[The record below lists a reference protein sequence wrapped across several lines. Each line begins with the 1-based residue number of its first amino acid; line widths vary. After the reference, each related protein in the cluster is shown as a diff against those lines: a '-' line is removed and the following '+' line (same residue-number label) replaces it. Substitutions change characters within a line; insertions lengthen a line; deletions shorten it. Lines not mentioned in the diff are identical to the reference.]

1 MLYAKNYSL
10 YDYNNINDF
19 NLVKEYLDCNSSYKS
34 ETSIITYK
42 SSLKIFYKF
51 FTSLLKENNANIKDC
66 LAKSI
71 DRKTIEY
78 FINYQIQNKLSE
90 DVVITRVAAV
100 KDYLKY
106 LAKNKVITKQKF
118 FDVFDDLKMPK
129 RKIKSQICI
138 KSNEAMRLI
147 EILKKQKD
155 TFVNRRNI
163 LTVLLM
169 SNTGIRRKEIALIN
183 PNAINFENNTIMIY
197 KTKGSKPRI
206 IGFSECV
213 KSIMI
218 NYLKDRE
225 YILKKYNKK
234 SDNLLIK
241 TNGDNLLVN
250 SISDALFKYEK
261 KYNFKITCHSLRRGF
276 ATDMAENKTDIYLL
290 SKIMGHESI
299 NTTVSRYIQVL
310 SGAIK
315 EAMNNHPFSKLQSSF
330 TFSSGVWT
338 LSALAPTVS
347 QAPEIEKDKMQDTVN
362 KDELISTINLLSQEI
377 NRLSKMLEKKA

>member
-19 NLVKEYLDCNSSYKS
+19 NLVKEYLDYNSSYKS

-78 FINYQIQNKLSE
+78 IINYQIQNKLSE

-118 FDVFDDLKMPK
+118 FDIFDDLKMPK

-197 KTKGSKPRI
+197 KTKGSKAR
-206 IGFSECV
+206 
-213 KSIMI
+213 
-218 NYLKDRE
+218 
-225 YILKKYNKK
+225 
-234 SDNLLIK
+234 
-241 TNGDNLLVN
+241 
-250 SISDALFKYEK
+250 
-261 KYNFKITCHSLRRGF
+261 SL
-276 ATDMAENKTDIYLL
+276 A
-290 SKIMGHESI
+290 
-299 NTTVSRYIQVL
+299 
-310 SGAIK
+310 
-315 EAMNNHPFSKLQSSF
+315 
-330 TFSSGVWT
+330 
-338 LSALAPTVS
+338 
-347 QAPEIEKDKMQDTVN
+347 
-362 KDELISTINLLSQEI
+362 
-377 NRLSKMLEKKA
+377 

>member
-1 MLYAKNYSL
+1 MLYAENSRVYL
-10 YDYNNINDF
+10 YNNINDF
-19 NLVKEYLDCNSSYKS
+19 NLVKEYLDYNSAYKS

-42 SSLKIFYKF
+42 SALKIFYKF
-51 FTSLLKENNANIKDC
+51 FTSFLLKENNINTKDC

-71 DRKTIEY
+71 DRKIIEY
-78 FINYQIQNKLSE
+78 FINFQIQNKLSE

-106 LAKNKVITKQKF
+106 LTKNKVITKQKF
-118 FDVFDDLKMPK
+118 FDIFDDLKMPK

-183 PNAINFENNTIMIY
+183 PTSINFENNTIMIY

-234 SDNLLIK
+234 SNNLLIK

-315 EAMNNHPFSKLQSSF
+315 EAMNNHPLSKLQSSF
-330 TFSSGVWT
+330 
-338 LSALAPTVS
+338 AK
-347 QAPEIEKDKMQDTVN
+347 EKMQDTVN
-362 KDELISTINLLSQEI
+362 KDELISTINLLTQEV
-377 NRLSKMLEKKA
+377 NRLSNAIGGTPVGMLPQSPMLEKKT

>member
-1 MLYAKNYSL
+1 MLYAKNDSL

-19 NLVKEYLDCNSSYKS
+19 NLVKEYLDYNSSYKS

-51 FTSLLKENNANIKDC
+51 FTSLLKENNANVKDC

-118 FDVFDDLKMPK
+118 FDIFDDLKIPK

-183 PNAINFENNTIMIY
+183 PNSINFENNTIMIY

-261 KYNFKITCHSLRRGF
+261 KYNFKNSLSF
-276 ATDMAENKTDIYLL
+276 
-290 SKIMGHESI
+290 
-299 NTTVSRYIQVL
+299 
-310 SGAIK
+310 
-315 EAMNNHPFSKLQSSF
+315 NNNSSF
-330 TFSSGVWT
+330 LIHHSS
-338 LSALAPTVS
+338 LK
-347 QAPEIEKDKMQDTVN
+347 EH
-362 KDELISTINLLSQEI
+362 
-377 NRLSKMLEKKA
+377 

>member
-1 MLYAKNYSL
+1 
-10 YDYNNINDF
+10 
-19 NLVKEYLDCNSSYKS
+19 
-34 ETSIITYK
+34 
-42 SSLKIFYKF
+42 
-51 FTSLLKENNANIKDC
+51 
-66 LAKSI
+66 
-71 DRKTIEY
+71 
-78 FINYQIQNKLSE
+78 
-90 DVVITRVAAV
+90 
-100 KDYLKY
+100 
-106 LAKNKVITKQKF
+106 
-118 FDVFDDLKMPK
+118 
-129 RKIKSQICI
+129 
-138 KSNEAMRLI
+138 
-147 EILKKQKD
+147 
-155 TFVNRRNI
+155 
-163 LTVLLM
+163 
-169 SNTGIRRKEIALIN
+169 
-183 PNAINFENNTIMIY
+183 
-197 KTKGSKPRI
+197 
-206 IGFSECV
+206 
-213 KSIMI
+213 MI

-315 EAMNNHPFSKLQSSF
+315 EAMNNHPLSKLQSSF
-330 TFSSGVWT
+330 AFSSGVWT

-362 KDELISTINLLSQEI
+362 KDELICTINLLSQEI
-377 NRLSKMLEKKA
+377 NRLSKMLKKEA

>member
-1 MLYAKNYSL
+1 MLYAENSRVYL
-10 YDYNNINDF
+10 YNNINDF
-19 NLVKEYLDCNSSYKS
+19 NLVKEYLDYNSAYKS

-42 SSLKIFYKF
+42 SALKIFYKF
-51 FTSLLKENNANIKDC
+51 FTSFLLKENNINTKDC

-71 DRKTIEY
+71 DRKIIEY
-78 FINYQIQNKLSE
+78 FINFQIQNKLSE

-106 LAKNKVITKQKF
+106 LTKNKVITKQKF
-118 FDVFDDLKMPK
+118 FDIFDDLKMPK

-183 PNAINFENNTIMIY
+183 PNEINFENNTIMIY

-234 SDNLLIK
+234 SNNLLIK

-315 EAMNNHPFSKLQSSF
+315 EAMNNHPLSKLQSSF
-330 TFSSGVWT
+330 
-338 LSALAPTVS
+338 AK
-347 QAPEIEKDKMQDTVN
+347 EKMQDTVN
-362 KDELISTINLLSQEI
+362 KDELISTINLLTQEV
-377 NRLSKMLEKKA
+377 NRLSNAIGGTPVGMLPQSPMLEKKT